1 MKRIVALP
9 LLLLIALVLGC
20 APGTASR
27 PAAALQDIGSIQDL
41 QTRFARDRVLL
52 LSFIERKT
60 GTLAITLS
68 NSKD

>member
-1 MKRIVALP
+1 MKRRLALP

-41 QTRFARDRVLL
+41 QTRFAQDAGKPRLVLL
-52 LSFIERKT
+52 VSPT
-60 GTLAITLS
+60 
-68 NSKD
+68 

>member
-1 MKRIVALP
+1 MVVAN
-9 LLLLIALVLGC
+9 ADD
-20 APGTASR
+20 
-27 PAAALQDIGSIQDL
+27 PAARTFWRPSDICPKQRGRAVYLHSVL
-41 QTRFARDRVLL
+41 AYFQTRFARDRVLL

>member
-1 MKRIVALP
+1 MKRILALP

-41 QTRFARDRVLL
+41 QAVFAQDAGKPRLVLL
-52 LSFIERKT
+52 VSPT
-60 GTLAITLS
+60 
-68 NSKD
+68 